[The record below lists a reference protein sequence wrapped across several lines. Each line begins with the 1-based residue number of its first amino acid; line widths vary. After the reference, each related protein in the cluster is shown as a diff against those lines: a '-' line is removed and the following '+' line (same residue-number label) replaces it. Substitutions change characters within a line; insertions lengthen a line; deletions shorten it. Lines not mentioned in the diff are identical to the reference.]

1 MNIFTLF
8 YLLFLES
15 IKENINMTHFKKM
28 FQKKNLLENL
38 TNPNIAEKE
47 KIKRIRE
54 YELVENDSTYV
65 FNLWK
70 DINTI
75 DF

>member
-8 YLLFLES
+8 YLLFIEN

-54 YELVENDSTYV
+54 FELIENDTTYV

>member
-8 YLLFLES
+8 YLLFLEN
-15 IKENINMTHFKKM
+15 IKENLNMTHFKKI
-28 FQKKNLLENL
+28 FLKKNLLENL

-54 YELVENDSTYV
+54 YDFVDKDTTYV

>member
-15 IKENINMTHFKKM
+15 IKENINMTHFKKI